1 MLHPDPR
8 SSALDTALLLLR
20 LAVGVV
26 LLAHGAQKLF
36 VYGLEGVSGSF
47 AQMGVP
53 LAGVLAPVVSFVEL
67 LGGAAL
73 VLGLLTRWAALALA
87 IDMLVAM
94 LVVHLPNGFFLPSG
108 IEFTLVLAAATLAL
122 AITGAGA
129 YSLDALLSGRRRD
142 ESLAAPSLSERRHA

>member
-8 SSALDTALLLLR
+8 SPALDTALLLLR
-20 LAVGVV
+20 LAVGAV
-26 LLAHGAQKLF
+26 LFAHGAQKLL
-36 VYGLEGVSGSF
+36 VYGLDGVTGSF
-47 AQMGVP
+47 AQMGMP
-53 LAGVLAPVVSFVEL
+53 LPGVLAPVVSLVEL

-94 LVVHLPNGFFLPSG
+94 AVVHLPNGFFLPSG
-108 IEFTLVLAAATLAL
+108 IEFTLVLAAATLVL

-129 YSLDALLSGRRRD
+129 YSLDALLSGRRRGD
-142 ESLAAPSLSERRHA
+142 TLAESAVAQRRHA